1 MESGSYSSCTISS
14 PEEGINLPEA
24 TTWPPR
30 SYSCAFCR
38 RGFKSAQALGGHMN
52 VHRRDRA
59 LLRRQRPESC
69 PSAATASPPYSV
81 VIPTQPQ
88 PELVA
93 PGGVFLLYP
102 IALASPPSYF
112 SGAGRRSSESTLCSD
127 GVGKDG
133 GEELD
138 LELRL
143 GCARVYVRLSVTVRE
158 KLAGW
163 RRRAPTFAR
172 LWVLGDGGGEATDRD
187 PQGHE
192 RPRQGRAQTGWQEL
206 GGGLILR
213 YL

>member
-1 MESGSYSSCTISS
+1 MVGDVLHDVAFFCPLLLCSRAIHRLLYKGCCYCTYISASLICNMKSGSYSSCTISS
-14 PEEGINLPEA
+14 PEGEGINLLEA

-30 SYSCAFCR
+30 SYPCAFCR

-127 GVGKDG
+127 GVSKEG

-143 GCARVYVRLSVTVRE
+143 G
-158 KLAGW
+158 
-163 RRRAPTFAR
+163 
-172 LWVLGDGGGEATDRD
+172 
-187 PQGHE
+187 
-192 RPRQGRAQTGWQEL
+192 
-206 GGGLILR
+206 
-213 YL
+213 